1 MRIRTLGRTVAL
13 AAALALAA
21 PLTPGLSAPAQAAER
36 PGPGNTG
43 VPAGTALT
51 VHQGDL
57 TVTQAG
63 TVIDSMDI
71 RGFVTIQAPNVVI
84 KNSIIRGQA
93 TTKQR
98 ALVSST
104 LDTASVTIVDSELSP
119 TSPSSYIDGIRGW
132 NITARR
138 VNIHRVID
146 SAHLWGRGN
155 VVIEDSWLH
164 DNLHLENDPQWGGK
178 PSHDDSI
185 QIQEGSNIR
194 IRNNTIT
201 GAFNTG
207 IQFTQDRGPVW
218 DVDVSGNFLDGGG
231 CTVNFAEK
239 DLGPF
244 QSVTV
249 AGNTF
254 GRTTKVENCA
264 IIAPSATRSALVATN
279 NVYTD
284 GAGVTVRNG
293 GVSSVTTPAPL
304 PNQAPKGAIDAA
316 SATASTL
323 TVSGWAF
330 DPDSAGSTSVH
341 VYVDGTFTQ
350 AVKATATRADVGR
363 AYQRASEVGYTTT
376 VPVTAGNHRVCV
388 YAIDTAGGPN
398 PSLGCKDVAAG

>member
-1 MRIRTLGRTVAL
+1 MRIRTLGRTVVL
-13 AAALALAA
+13 AAALALVA
-21 PLTPGLSAPAQAAER
+21 PLAPALTAPAHAAER

-51 VHQGDL
+51 VHHGDL

-71 RGFVTIQAPNVVI
+71 RGFVTIKAPNVVI

-93 TTKQR
+93 TTSQR

-104 LDTASVTIVDSELSP
+104 LDTASVTITDSELAP
-119 TSPSSYIDGIRGW
+119 TSPSSYVDGLRGW

-138 VNIHRVID
+138 VNTHHVID

-164 DNLHLENDPQWGGK
+164 DNLHLDSDPQWGGK

-218 DVDVSGNFLDGGG
+218 DVDVTGNYLDGGG

-239 DLGPF
+239 DRGAFLGI
-244 QSVTV
+244 TIT
-249 AGNTF
+249 GNTF
-254 GRTTKVENCA
+254 GRTTKHEGCA
-264 IIAPSATRSALVATN
+264 IIAPATTREV
-279 NVYTD
+279 
-284 GAGVTVRNG
+284 
-293 GVSSVTTPAPL
+293 
-304 PNQAPKGAIDAA
+304 
-316 SATASTL
+316 L
-323 TVSGWAF
+323 TVA
-330 DPDSAGSTSVH
+330 DN
-341 VYVDGTFTQ
+341 VYVDGT
-350 AVKATATRADVGR
+350 AV
-363 AYQRASEVGYTTT
+363 
-376 VPVTAGNHRVCV
+376 RVS
-388 YAIDTAGGPN
+388 DGG
-398 PSLGCKDVAAG
+398 